1 MQVCRFGPASAGI
14 IKHDMLSSPA
24 DKTIK
29 ILFVVRR
36 ELFYF
41 IGNEVSY
48 EIKNSP
54 LWIALRRNGRCRLRG
69 PPQAENPAKQDSFL
83 LLYKIHTPGAV
94 MTTPW
99 AIPGTLFP
107 SLKLMGDSSAPV
119 GTNRTFFHS
128 PKASFGKIQDDS
140 TTALQA
146 HPLPPEWVS

>member
-48 EIKNSP
+48 EIKKNLPEALLIPVNSHHQ
-54 LWIALRRNGRCRLRG
+54 ISYRL
-69 PPQAENPAKQDSFL
+69 QS
-83 LLYKIHTPGAV
+83 
-94 MTTPW
+94 
-99 AIPGTLFP
+99 
-107 SLKLMGDSSAPV
+107 
-119 GTNRTFFHS
+119 
-128 PKASFGKIQDDS
+128 KASPPNI
-140 TTALQA
+140 TEVCI
-146 HPLPPEWVS
+146 PLNFYWFSYPGNP

>member
-1 MQVCRFGPASAGI
+1 MQEAGRVDMQVCRFGPASAGI

-69 PPQAENPAKQDSFL
+69 PPQAENLAKQESF
-83 LLYKIHTPGAV
+83 YI
-94 MTTPW
+94 
-99 AIPGTLFP
+99 
-107 SLKLMGDSSAPV
+107 LKD
-119 GTNRTFFHS
+119 
-128 PKASFGKIQDDS
+128 
-140 TTALQA
+140 
-146 HPLPPEWVS
+146 